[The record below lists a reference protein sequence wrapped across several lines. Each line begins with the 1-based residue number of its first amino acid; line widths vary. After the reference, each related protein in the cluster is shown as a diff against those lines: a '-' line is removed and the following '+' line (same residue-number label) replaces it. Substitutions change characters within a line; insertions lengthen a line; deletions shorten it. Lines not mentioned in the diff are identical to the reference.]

1 MAARLLPV
9 QLVTSRELTASIGAN
24 RKVGP
29 VMFSN
34 SARCLLN
41 GGGGLARS
49 ERFYDRFSFRAP
61 SQVLPL
67 CLSCLVSRSRMGFAK
82 SAIWVIS
89 GRSLAVPG
97 PDISSGLRPQMLE
110 FFVPPKN
117 QRRGKKS
124 CRWKNNRRRKTKQ
137 NKTKTPK
144 TLQSHQSMKLPMTV
158 IITKRCENN

>member
-1 MAARLLPV
+1 MAARGLPV
-9 QLVTSRELTASIGAN
+9 QLVTSRELTASIDAN

-49 ERFYDRFSFRAP
+49 ECFYDPFSFRAP

-82 SAIWVIS
+82 SAVWVIS
-89 GRSLAVPG
+89 GRSLAIPS
-97 PDISSGLRPQMLE
+97 PDISSGLRPLMLDI
-110 FFVPPKN
+110 FFLP
-117 QRRGKKS
+117 KKS
-124 CRWKNNRRRKTKQ
+124 EGGERKVLGEKQ
-137 NKTKTPK
+137 
-144 TLQSHQSMKLPMTV
+144 
-158 IITKRCENN
+158 

>member
-1 MAARLLPV
+1 MAARGLPV
-9 QLVTSRELTASIGAN
+9 QLVTSRELTASIDAN

-49 ERFYDRFSFRAP
+49 ERFYDPFSFRAP

-82 SAIWVIS
+82 SAVWVIS
-89 GRSLAVPG
+89 GRSLAIPS
-97 PDISSGLRPQMLE
+97 PDISSGLRPQMLD
-110 FFVPPKN
+110 FFSP
-117 QRRGKKS
+117 
-124 CRWKNNRRRKTKQ
+124 
-137 NKTKTPK
+137 
-144 TLQSHQSMKLPMTV
+144 
-158 IITKRCENN
+158 

>member
-1 MAARLLPV
+1 MAAQGLPV

-49 ERFYDRFSFRAP
+49 EGFYDPFSFRAP

-67 CLSCLVSRSRMGFAK
+67 CLSCLMSRSRMGFAK

-89 GRSLAVPG
+89 GRSLGIPG
-97 PDISSGLRPQMLE
+97 PDFSSGLRPHMLD
-110 FFVPPKN
+110 FFFLPKN
-117 QRRGKKS
+117 QRVGKEKF
-124 CRWKNNRRRKTKQ
+124 
-137 NKTKTPK
+137 
-144 TLQSHQSMKLPMTV
+144 
-158 IITKRCENN
+158 

>member
-1 MAARLLPV
+1 MAARGLPV

-41 GGGGLARS
+41 GGGGLGRS
-49 ERFYDRFSFRAP
+49 ERFHDPSSFTAAW
-61 SQVLPL
+61 QVLSL

-89 GRSLAVPG
+89 GRSLAFPG
-97 PDISSGLRPQMLE
+97 PDISSGLRPQMLD
-110 FFVPPKN
+110 FFFLLPKI
-117 QRRGKKS
+117 
-124 CRWKNNRRRKTKQ
+124 RK
-137 NKTKTPK
+137 
-144 TLQSHQSMKLPMTV
+144 
-158 IITKRCENN
+158 